1 VTNERSPERK
11 FVKMLTLRE
20 AEFAFRVNGKLE
32 HAFITRADIIEEVA
46 KSRGSEVG
54 GQGVSMRLS
63 MTL

>member
-1 VTNERSPERK
+1 
-11 FVKMLTLRE
+11 MLTLRE